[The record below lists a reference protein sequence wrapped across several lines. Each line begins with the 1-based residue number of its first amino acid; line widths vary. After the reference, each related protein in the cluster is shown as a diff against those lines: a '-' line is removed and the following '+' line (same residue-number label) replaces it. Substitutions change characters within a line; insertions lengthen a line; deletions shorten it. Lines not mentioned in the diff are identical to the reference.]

1 MSPIFSTIITTS
13 LLILFFSF
21 LSTRIDQSTK
31 WNWFIVFIPLY
42 LLQAF
47 FMIDTIFLLIKNSF
61 SFNTKFLKL
70 FSFLICIILTF
81 IFEIL
86 ICLKLEYYSHLR
98 LAYILTPAWIVMTFQ
113 IVYLLSKLSK

>member
-1 MSPIFSTIITTS
+1 MSPIFSAIITTS
-13 LLILFFSF
+13 LIIIFFSF

-47 FMIDTIFLLIKNSF
+47 YLIDSTFLIIKNRF
-61 SFNTKFLKL
+61 IFNTKFIKL
-70 FSFLICIILTF
+70 VTFSICIILIF

-86 ICLKLEYYSHLR
+86 ICFKLEYYSQLR
-98 LAYILTPAWIVMTFQ
+98 LAYVLTPAWIVMTFQ
-113 IVYLLSKLSK
+113 IIYLLIKLAK